1 MMKNNK
7 FYKDTIL
14 LVFSSAISQIIL
26 ILSVPLISRIYS
38 TSEFGNFTLFNNLAL
53 VFIPIINARFDLL
66 IIKADSKKEANALS
80 QISLKISFYIISVVF
95 PLGLIISIIFSDFLF
110 EIISLSILLI
120 LVSLSNVFTSY
131 LNLTKKYKHISM
143 INVLRAFVMVSLQVL
158 FGFMN
163 LGYIGLVLG
172 FTLSYIA
179 GLTIGYKQFKDAF
192 IYIRD
197 HVYIKEIFSINIKQL
212 KYSTPS
218 ILMNSL
224 SLSIIVFFIGILYSS
239 HDVGLYGMATRILNV
254 PVVVAGLGLSK
265 IFMQKAN
272 EDFKKFNSFR
282 NIFVKFS
289 IILFLLAFIVYVPLL
304 LLNEQLILVFLGEEW
319 IEVASLFLPLVILY
333 ITRLVVSTVSLSN
346 IVIGKQKLDLL
357 FQLLLLIISV
367 SSSGVALLLNWNFIT
382 FVLINSIGLTFGYI
396 IFYILLFYF
405 AKNKNFKINGEKI
418 K

>member
-1 MMKNNK
+1 MMINNK
-7 FYKDTIL
+7 FYKDTML
-14 LVFSSAISQIIL
+14 LIFSSAISQIIL
-26 ILSVPLISRIYS
+26 ILSVPLISRIYT

-53 VFIPIINARFDLL
+53 VFIPIINARFDLM
-66 IIKADSKKEANALS
+66 IIKASSKKEANALS
-80 QISLKISFYIISVVF
+80 QISLKISFYIIAVIL
-95 PLGLIISIIFSDFLF
+95 PLGLIISIIFSDYLF
-110 EIISLSILLI
+110 EILSLSLLLI

-143 INVLRAFVMVSLQVL
+143 INVSRSFIMVFLQVI

-163 LGYIGLVLG
+163 FGYVGLIMG

-179 GLTIGYKQFKDAF
+179 GLSIGYKQFKNAF
-192 IYIRD
+192 TQ
-197 HVYIKEIFSINIKQL
+197 IKDSMYLKEMFHLNIKQL

-224 SLSIIVFFIGILYSS
+224 SLSLIVFFIGILYSS

-272 EDFKKFNSFR
+272 EDYRAYNSFR
-282 NIFVKFS
+282 NILFKFS
-289 IILFLLAFIVYVPLL
+289 ILLFLLAFIVYVPLL
-304 LLNEQLILVFLGEEW
+304 ILNEKIILIFLGKEW
-319 IEVASLFLPLVILY
+319 IEVATLFLPLVILY

-346 IVIGKQKLDLL
+346 IVIGKQKLDLF
-357 FQLLLLIISV
+357 FQFLLLVISV
-367 SSSGVALLLNWNFIT
+367 ISSGLALMLNWEFTT
-382 FVLINSIGLTFGYI
+382 FVLINSVGLTFGYI
-396 IFYILLFYF
+396 IFYILIFYF
-405 AKNKNFKINGEKI
+405 ARNKNQEEI